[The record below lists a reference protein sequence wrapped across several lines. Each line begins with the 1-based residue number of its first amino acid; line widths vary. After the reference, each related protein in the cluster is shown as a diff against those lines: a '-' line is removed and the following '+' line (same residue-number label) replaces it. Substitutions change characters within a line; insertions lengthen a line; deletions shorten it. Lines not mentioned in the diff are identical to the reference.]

1 MNMDL
6 TQTKLIG
13 LTLELEI
20 KAKEYKDLCQQ
31 LEDLKSEGISP
42 NDPKLL
48 ILKTKFE
55 NNQKENVIWMIFK
68 KISYKKT
75 SSCS

>member
-1 MNMDL
+1 MDL

-13 LTLELEI
+13 LPLELEI

-55 NNQKENVIWMIFK
+55 NNQKE
-68 KISYKKT
+68 ISDINRQLRELNNKE
-75 SSCS
+75 

>member
-1 MNMDL
+1 MDL

-55 NNQKENVIWMIFK
+55 NNQKE
-68 KISYKKT
+68 ISDINRQLRELNNKE
-75 SSCS
+75 

>member
-20 KAKEYKDLCQQ
+20 KAKEYKDLCAQ
-31 LEDLKSEGISP
+31 LDQLKEEGISP

-48 ILKTKFE
+48 ILKSKFE
-55 NNQKENVIWMIFK
+55 SNQQSIADINRQLRELNNNKE
-68 KISYKKT
+68 
-75 SSCS
+75 

>member
-55 NNQKENVIWMIFK
+55 NNQKE
-68 KISYKKT
+68 ISDINRQLRELNNKE
-75 SSCS
+75 